1 MVSVS
6 SIEPLG
12 PWADIFTEGS
22 RQTLAIGEDLF
33 VPGSVADRVYL
44 LEEGAIVETRSEK
57 EGASHAVGLLGPG
70 SIIGAR
76 MTSAGG
82 GLHEVRATAL
92 VPSTVRS
99 IERDSFLHEALKHPE
114 LSSALLRDLAH
125 RTEIARRL
133 TDSCH
138 QTSTGRHVLDL
149 LQVVETTFDG
159 VPGHEVSVPMALLE
173 RMSGCPWVMVRRALG
188 ELREQGLVEVNASSV
203 RLRHPQHS

>member
-1 MVSVS
+1 M
-6 SIEPLG
+6 
-12 PWADIFTEGS
+12 
-22 RQTLAIGEDLF
+22 GEDLF
-33 VPGSVADRVYL
+33 APGSVADRVYL
-44 LEEGAIVETRSEK
+44 VEEGALVETRSDK

-70 SIIGAR
+70 SIVGAR

-92 VPSTVRS
+92 TPSVVRS
-99 IERDSFLHEALKHPE
+99 LDRESFLHEALKHPD
-114 LSSALLRDLAH
+114 LASALLRDLAH

-138 QTSTGRHVLDL
+138 QTSTGKHVLDL
-149 LQVVETTFDG
+149 LEVVETTFDG
-159 VPGHEVSVPMALLE
+159 THSQEFGVPMALLE

-203 RLRHPQHS
+203 RLRHQPHA

>member
-1 MVSVS
+1 MTAQTT
-6 SIEPLG
+6 IEPLE
-12 PWADIFTEGS
+12 PWITLFAEDS
-22 RQTLAIGEDLF
+22 RQSLAMGEDLF
-33 VPGSVADRVYL
+33 APGSVADRVYL
-44 LEEGAIVETRSEK
+44 VEEGALVETRSDK

-70 SIIGAR
+70 SIVGAR

-92 VPSTVRS
+92 SPSVVRS
-99 IERDSFLHEALKHPE
+99 LNRETFLHEALKHPE

-138 QTSTGRHVLDL
+138 QTSTGKHVLDL
-149 LQVVETTFDG
+149 LEVVETTLDG
-159 VPGHEVSVPMALLE
+159 TRDQQFGVPMALLE

-203 RLRHPQHS
+203 RLRHQPHA

>member
-1 MVSVS
+1 MTATAT
-6 SIEPLG
+6 IEPLG
-12 PWADIFTEGS
+12 PWTAIFAEET
-22 RQTLAIGEDLF
+22 RQRVAMGEDLF
-33 VPGSVADRVYL
+33 APGSVANRVYL
-44 LEEGAIVETRSEK
+44 VEEGAIVETRSDK

-70 SIIGAR
+70 SIVGAR

-92 VPSTVRS
+92 TPSVVRS
-99 IERDSFLHEALKHPE
+99 LDRESFLHEALKHPE

-138 QTSTGRHVLDL
+138 QTSTGKHVLDL
-149 LQVVETTFDG
+149 LEVVETTFDG
-159 VPGHEVSVPMALLE
+159 TRDQQFGVPMALLE

-203 RLRHPQHS
+203 RLRHQPHA